1 MDRQL
6 LGPTGSPLP
15 QGIGAAVRAM
25 ANREGT
31 DLSFNVGYKAGQT
44 RGQDV
49 GGWLPSQQSA
59 DASWLWSRDLA
70 VARTRELMQNEP
82 WAQGGVDRKLDMLVG
97 AGWRPIIRPDAQALG
112 ITEEQAQTL
121 GSQIESNYRLWGEDP
136 LCRCDAED
144 TLTASWLLYLQVME
158 AEVTGDGVSV
168 LRMRERP
175 GWGFR
180 TCVQVLDSDRLS
192 NPNGVADDDHIR
204 GGVEKD
210 RYNAPIAYH
219 FRNAHPGDVL
229 GSTSKSMTWERVERN
244 EPYGRP
250 KVTHLFEKRRPGQSR
265 GVSRL
270 VAGLARFKG
279 ASRLTDNEL
288 ANSTINSLFAGTIVS
303 SFDPAVAQDH
313 LMSSATAGYQ
323 DLRQKFYETADPRLA
338 GARIQH
344 LFPGDELKFL
354 TTPRETVAFE
364 SFTTVFLRSIASSL
378 GITYEQIAMDWSKVN
393 YSSARAAL
401 IEVWRGIQRQ
411 RSMVAMMVATPWL
424 LAVTEDGIDQGK
436 IELPNGATWED
447 LYERPAAYLRG
458 RWLGPARGWVDP
470 VKEPAGAILQVEA
483 GFNNWEDVAAEQGI
497 DFDLNLA
504 GLKRQKGMWHDA
516 GLTPPALAAMMAMR
530 GTSEDDKPNP

>member
-6 LGPTGSPLP
+6 LGPSGAPLP

-97 AGWRPIIRPDAQALG
+97 AGWSPIIRPDAKALG

-121 GSQIESNYRLWGEDP
+121 GSQIQSNYRLWGEDP

-192 NPNGVADDDHIR
+192 NPNGVADDDFIR

-229 GSTSKSMTWERVERN
+229 GSTSKSMTWERVERS

-250 KVTHLFEKRRPGQSR
+250 KVTHLFEKRRPGQTR

-424 LAVTEDGIDQGK
+424 LAVTEDGIDQGN

-470 VKEPAGAILQVEA
+470 VKEPAGAMIQIEA
-483 GFNNWEDVAAEQGI
+483 GLNNWEDVAAEQGVE
-497 DFDLNLA
+497 FDLNLA
-504 GLKRQKGMWHDA
+504 GLKRQKQMWADA
-516 GLTPPALAAMMAMR
+516 GLTPPALAAMMAMP

>member
-1 MDRQL
+1 MERQL
-6 LGPTGSPLP
+6 LGPTGAPLP
-15 QGIGAAVRAM
+15 QGIGSAIRAM

-59 DASWLWSRDLA
+59 DAGWLWSRDLA

-112 ITEEQAQTL
+112 ITERQAQTL

-168 LRMRERP
+168 LRMRDRP

-210 RYNAPIAYH
+210 GYNAPIAYH
-219 FRNAHPGDVL
+219 FRNAHPGDVM
-229 GSTSKSMTWERVERN
+229 GSTARAMTWERVARN

-338 GARIQH
+338 GSRIQH

-354 TTPRETVAFE
+354 TTPRQTVAFE
-364 SFTTVFLRSIASSL
+364 SFTTVFLRSIASAL

-401 IEVWRGIQRQ
+401 IEVWRGIQRS

-424 LAVTEDGIDQGK
+424 LAVTEDGIDQGN

-504 GLKRQKGMWHDA
+504 GLKRQKQMWKDA
-516 GLTPPALAAMMAMR
+516 GLTPPALAAMLAMQ
-530 GTSEDDKPNP
+530 GANDGDEPNP